1 MKKHLLALVLVIAA
15 IGSAIAQRTITGKVT
30 DTKGEALI
38 GANIFV
44 LKTTIGTVSDVNGAF
59 TLNLPAGAEV
69 ISVSYTGFTT
79 KEVEVGN
86 LSTINVEL
94 EEGSVL
100 DEVIVTAMGIQ
111 KQPKELG
118 YSVARVAGEDLTQ
131 ARVTKLQNG
140 LVGKVSGL
148 NVSTVNNGINADTR
162 IVLRGIRSLLGN
174 NQALLV
180 VDGTPVPLNFI
191 NSINPNDVQSVNVL
205 KGANAAALYGP
216 EGVNGVIVVNTK
228 KGNAGGRPQISI
240 GNTTLFERVSLFL
253 NQQDQFGSGSSYDQF
268 GDGKY
273 DPIENQSWGP
283 KFDGVVREVGQE
295 TFDGQLQELPYAYR
309 PKEKLKFWETG
320 SNIQTDVSV
329 NTGDEKSNF
338 YFSVQNIGLKGIM
351 PKDKG
356 GRTTVRLNAGKT
368 IGIFN
373 AGMNFGYT
381 QRNDDVTSRAANV
394 FDNVLN
400 APGHIPITSYK
411 DINNDYWSNRNN
423 YYNDYF
429 QNPYQ
434 TINDYR
440 SNYRKDDFFGNVV
453 LGLKPWKWATLTNR
467 LGYTVSTDFS
477 HNINRFV
484 DFSDFAIAHRSF
496 ASGGDQKASVSDYN
510 GFNTRINNE
519 LILTTNHTVG
529 KFNIKGLL
537 GNLIR
542 QSYRKETSVS
552 GNNLV
557 IPTLFNVANR
567 TGEPGAGS
575 FFTESRLNSVFGSLT
590 FGFDDYLFV
599 EVTGRNDWDSRLP
612 AENRSYFYPGVSASL
627 ILTDMIESLK
637 GGKIFSS
644 IKLKGAYAQT
654 GNVYTDA
661 SGYPYTLESTFSQA
675 GGFPYGTLAGF
686 TASDRINNPAIRPEL
701 VNSTELGAEFGL
713 FKNRVLFDVAYY
725 FQNNND
731 QVVPINISNS
741 TGYTSAFLNAAEF
754 NNKGWEFDLRLLPLL
769 RTQSGFNW
777 ELSANYTYNTSEVI
791 SIYEGLN
798 ELSVGNTAYVIKGYP
813 AYVHKLTDWLRTPDG
828 KVIIDPVSG
837 YPSRNTVS
845 SIYGN
850 TNPNHIVGINTDL
863 SYKGIG
869 LKVVAEYRGG
879 NYIYNA
885 IGTTGVFTGVSELSA
900 INGRQRFVFPNSVYS
915 VDGGKTYIPNTDIVV
930 TNAHYDFIQADRF
943 RSVQSNYYTSA
954 AFWKLR
960 EVALSYDIPTK
971 LLGGGKYIQKA
982 TIALVGRNILM
993 LRPKT
998 NIWTDPEFS
1007 NTTDNAN
1014 GTTTLAQSPPTR
1026 IYGFNINLTF

>member
-30 DTKGEALI
+30 DTNGEALI

-44 LKTTIGTVSDVNGAF
+44 LKTTVGTVTDINGSF
-59 TLNLPAGAEV
+59 TLNVPAGAEV
-69 ISVSYTGFTT
+69 ISVSYTGFTS
-79 KEVEVGN
+79 KEIEIGN
-86 LSTINVEL
+86 LSTIDVQL
-94 EEGSVL
+94 EQGSIL
-100 DEVIVTAMGIQ
+100 DEVVVTALGIQ

-118 YSVARVAGEDLTQ
+118 YSIARVSGEDLTQ

-148 NVSTVNNGINADTR
+148 NVTTANNGINADTR
-162 IVLRGIRSLLGN
+162 IVLRGVRSLLGN

-180 VDGTPVPLNFI
+180 VDGTPVNLNFI

-228 KGNAGGRPQISI
+228 KGNGGGRPQISI

-253 NQQDQFGSGSSYDQF
+253 NQQGEFGSGSSYDRF
-268 GDGKY
+268 GDGVY

-283 KFDGVVREVGQE
+283 KFDGTVRPIGQE
-295 TFDGQLQELPYAYR
+295 TFEGQTQEIPYTYL
-309 PKEKLKFWETG
+309 PKEKIRFWDTG
-320 SNIQTDVSV
+320 LNIQNDVSV

-338 YFSVQNIGLKGIM
+338 FFSVQNIGIKGIM
-351 PKDKG
+351 PSDKG
-356 GRTTVRLNAGKT
+356 DRTTVRLNAGKT
-368 IGIFN
+368 MGIFN

-381 QRNDDVTSRAANV
+381 QRNDDVTSRGGDV
-394 FDNVLN
+394 FTNVLN
-400 APGHIPITSYK
+400 APGHIPLTRYK

-429 QNPYQ
+429 DNPYQ

-440 SNYRKDDFFGNVV
+440 RDYRQDDFFGNVV

-467 LGYTVSTDFS
+467 LGYTLQSSYGRD
-477 HNINRFV
+477 INRYV
-484 DFSDFAIAHRSF
+484 DYSDFAILHRSF
-496 ASGGDQKASVSDYN
+496 ATGGDEKASVSDFN
-510 GFNTRINNE
+510 AFNTRLNNE
-519 LILTTNHTVG
+519 LILTTDHRVG
-529 KFNIKGLL
+529 NFNIKGLL

-542 QSYRKETSVS
+542 TTYSKTTGVS
-552 GNNLV
+552 GANLV
-557 IPTLFNVANR
+557 IPTLFNVGNR
-567 TGEPGAGS
+567 TGEPGAS
-575 FFTESRLNSVFGSLT
+575 STLFESRLNSVFGSLT
-590 FGFDDYLFV
+590 LGYNDYLFV
-599 EVTGRNDWDSRLP
+599 EVTARNDWDSRLP

-627 ILTDMIESLK
+627 LLTEMVESLK
-637 GGKIFSS
+637 GDLFSS

-654 GNVYTDA
+654 GNVNLGIYQ
-661 SGYPYTLESTFSQA
+661 LESTFFQA
-675 GGFPYGTLAGF
+675 GGFPYGGLAGF
-686 TASDRINNPAIRPEL
+686 SASDRINNPLVRPEV
-701 VNSTELGAEFGL
+701 VNSTEIGAEFGL

-731 QVVPINISNS
+731 QVVPINISGS
-741 TGYTSAFLNAAEF
+741 TGYTSALLNAAEF

-769 RTQSGFNW
+769 STNSGLRW
-777 ELSANYTYNTSEVI
+777 EVSANYTYNTSEVI
-791 SIYEGLN
+791 SIYEGLD
-798 ELSVGNTAYVIKGYP
+798 ELFVGNTAYVIKGLP
-813 AYVHKLTDWLRTPDG
+813 AYVHKVTDWQRTPEG
-828 KVIIDPVSG
+828 KVIIDPISG
-837 YPSRNTVS
+837 YPNRNTVS
-845 SIYGN
+845 SIFGN
-850 TNPNHIVGINTDL
+850 TNPKHIIGINTDL
-863 SYKGIG
+863 SFRGIG

-879 NYIYNA
+879 NFIYNA
-885 IGTTGVFTGVSELSA
+885 LGTTGVFTGVSELSA

-915 VDGGKTYIPNTDIVV
+915 NDGGKTYVENKDIVV

-943 RSVQSNYYTSA
+943 RSVQSNYLTSA

-960 EVALSYDIPTK
+960 EVALSYDIPNK
-971 LLGGGKYIQKA
+971 LLGGGKYIQRA
-982 TIALVGRNILM
+982 TIALVARNALM

-1007 NTTDNAN
+1007 NSTGNDI
-1014 GTTTLAQSPPTR
+1014 GTTSLNQSPPTR